1 MSKFKLVS
9 YNKVKTM
16 DQRKALTYFL
26 EYLFLIQDDSLSEKF
41 KEIKDSAGGVIKMSI
56 DEIRE
61 KYLEEKGKEEGI
73 KESKKEIAI
82 KLLDILDDETIA
94 EKTGLDIEEVKR
106 LREENS

>member
-1 MSKFKLVS
+1 MMMIRS

-41 KEIKDSAGGVIKMSI
+41 KEIKDSAGGVVKMSI

-61 KYLEEKGKEEGI
+61 KYLEEKGKE
-73 KESKKEIAI
+73 ESKKEIAI

-94 EKTGLDIEEVKR
+94 EKTGLDLEEVKR
-106 LREENS
+106 LRKENLKI

>member
-41 KEIKDSAGGVIKMSI
+41 KEIKDSVGGVIKMSI

-61 KYLEEKGKEEGI
+61 KYLEEKGKE
-73 KESKKEIAI
+73 ESKKEIAI

-94 EKTGLDIEEVKR
+94 EKTGLDIKEVKR